1 MNKLRTYFTLACA
14 LLSLYGG
21 MVSAQSSDKD
31 LENELK
37 MIMAENNGIGMAMVV
52 VKDNK
57 VVYNKSL
64 GYSHLETKAPLK
76 DDHIF
81 RIASISKSFTTSCL
95 LKLVE
100 KGQISLQDNVSDLI
114 GFPIVNPNFPDKVI
128 TLEMLLSHTSSM
140 NDSQKYSS
148 LDIIDPAKNPTYAKS
163 YSDYPPGAKHVYCNM
178 GYNLAGAI
186 LEKLHGKRF
195 DVVIREQILTPLG
208 IKNAGFNIDSL
219 DHSKFAS
226 LYVFDSK
233 TGDFNRS
240 DVAYKRLDTKDY
252 VIGYSGARF
261 SPTGGMKIS
270 ALDLATYMQM
280 HMNYGIY
287 QGRRILSEP
296 SSALMQKP
304 FAEVS
309 DTRDY
314 GLAIRIARDLIVGET
329 MIGHTGSASG
339 LRSAMFFEPHK
350 KFGFVVIINGMD
362 HTLQTD
368 GYIALQKEAINTL
381 YNYFIKDGN
390 GE

>member
-1 MNKLRTYFTLACA
+1 MIDMNRLKTYFTLAFS
-14 LLSLYGG
+14 LLLLGSTQVL
-21 MVSAQSSDKD
+21 AQSGGKD

-37 MIMAENNGIGMAMVV
+37 MIMAENNGIGMAVV
-52 VKDNK
+52 VIKDNK

-64 GYSHLETKAPLK
+64 GYSDLETKSVLE

-81 RIASISKSFTTSCL
+81 RIASISKSFTTSSL

-100 KGQISLQDNVSDLI
+100 KGQVSLQDNVSDLI
-114 GFPIVNPNFPDKVI
+114 GFPVVNPNFPEKVI

-148 LDIIDPAKNPTYAKS
+148 LDIINPDKNPTYAKS

-186 LEKLHGKRF
+186 LEKLQGKRF
-195 DVVIREQILTPLG
+195 DIVIREQILNPLG

-233 TGDFNRS
+233 TGDFTKS
-240 DVAYKRLDTKDY
+240 DVAYRRLDTKDY
-252 VIGYSGARF
+252 VIGYTGARF

-270 ALDLATYMQM
+270 ALDLARYMQM

-287 QGRRILSEP
+287 NGHRILSEP

-309 DTRDY
+309 ETRQY
-314 GLAIRIARDLIVGET
+314 GLAIRIAKDLISGET

-368 GYIALQKEAINTL
+368 GYVALQKEVVNTL
-381 YNYFIKDGN
+381 YRCFI
-390 GE
+390 EE